1 MPRSLIQGVVVG
13 SLETKWLETKMSDDQ
28 TNSGPTVLEAPVPAI
43 KVGFRPLRVWPAA
56 MLLVGMVILRLLP
69 AVIENGPANL
79 WMSAAIGPAAC
90 GVLVVLW
97 WMLLSR
103 ASWLERL
110 VGIVGIIGTA
120 GGTLAVVHRSM
131 LMPGVMVLT
140 IPMGTAAFALA
151 AILFG
156 RTLSFR
162 RTVIAILFAGCGFG
176 FSALLKSDG
185 LWGDFAVDLKWRWK
199 ESNEDQVVAN
209 RDQQPTVSLTDFA
222 ATDVEKWLA
231 NPEWPA
237 FRGEDRSGR
246 QHGQAVSSD
255 WSANPPEQIW
265 KIGVGPGWSSF
276 AVAGKLLFSQEQR
289 GSMETTVCYSADSG
303 KEVWTQQIESR
314 FEDSLGG
321 CGPRATPTL
330 ADGGLFVMGA
340 SGHLM
345 RLEPRT
351 GDVVWQQDLRKV
363 AVREPPVWGFCSSPL
378 VTNSLVI
385 VHAGGAGDKG
395 TLAFDVATGALKW
408 SMASGDHS
416 YSSPQLGIVG
426 GEPLVMMLTNNGIEL
441 LDPQTGKL
449 RLNYEWK
456 HNGYRDLQ
464 PQVINGDSILL
475 PTGMGTGTRCIRVV
489 KNGEQYSAEE
499 IWTSRDLKPDFNDF
513 VVFEGHAYGFD
524 NAIFTCID
532 LKTGKRQWKGGR
544 YGKGQVLLL
553 KDSRLLLVAGEY
565 GDVVLLK
572 ADPSSHSELATL
584 KAIEGKTWNH
594 PVVIGDRLYIR
605 NAEEAACFRLPLPA
619 ADSLPVDRDQP

>member
-120 GGTLAVVHRSM
+120 GGTLAVVHQSM

-246 QHGQAVSSD
+246 QHGQVVSSD

-265 KIGVGPGWSSF
+265 KIGVGPGWPSF

-303 KEVWTQQIESR
+303 KEIWTQQIESR

-321 CGPRATPTL
+321 PGPRATPTL

-426 GEPLVMMLTNNGIEL
+426 GEPLVLMLTNNGIEL

>member
-1 MPRSLIQGVVVG
+1 
-13 SLETKWLETKMSDDQ
+13 MSDDQ
-28 TNSGPTVLEAPVPAI
+28 TKSSPTAVEAPVPAI

-56 MLLVGMVILRLLP
+56 MLLAGMVIARLLP
-69 AVIENGPANL
+69 RLIENGPANL

-97 WMLLSR
+97 WLLLSR

-110 VGIVGIIGTA
+110 VGIVGIVGA
-120 GGTLAVVHRSM
+120 AAGTLAVMHKSM
-131 LMPGVMVLT
+131 IEIGVMVLT
-140 IPMGTAAFALA
+140 IPMGTAAFAVA

-156 RTLSFR
+156 RMLSFR

-176 FSALLKSDG
+176 FSTLIKSDG

-199 ESNEDQVVAN
+199 QSNEDQVVAN
-209 RDQQPTVSLTDFA
+209 LDQQPLVSLTDFA
-222 ATDVEKWLA
+222 APDVEQWLA

-246 QHGQAVSSD
+246 QHGPILSSD
-255 WSANPPEQIW
+255 WSATPPEQIW
-265 KIGVGPGWSSF
+265 KVGVGPGWSSF
-276 AVAGKLLFSQEQR
+276 AAAGKLLFTQEQR

-303 KEVWTQQIESR
+303 REVWKQQIESR

-321 CGPRATPTL
+321 PGPRATPTL

-345 RLEPRT
+345 RLDPRT
-351 GDVVWQQDLRKV
+351 GDVVWQKDLRKV
-363 AVREPPVWGFCSSPL
+363 AMREPPMWGFCSSPL

-395 TLAFDVATGALKW
+395 TLAFDVATGELKW
-408 SMASGDHS
+408 SMESGDHS
-416 YSSPQLGIVG
+416 YSSPQLSNVG
-426 GEPLVMMLTNNGIEL
+426 GEPLVLMLTNNGIEL
-441 LDPQTGKL
+441 LDPQSGKL
-449 RLNYEWK
+449 CLNYEWK

-475 PTGMGTGTRCIRVV
+475 PTGTGTGTRCIRVV
-489 KNGEQYSAEE
+489 KNGEQYSAKEL
-499 IWTSRDLKPDFNDF
+499 WTSGDLKPDFNDF
-513 VVFEGHAYGFD
+513 VVFEDHAYGFD
-524 NAIFTCID
+524 NSIFTCID

-553 KDSRLLLVAGEY
+553 EDSRLLLVAGEY

-572 ADPSSHSELATL
+572 ADPSTHSELATL

-605 NAEEAACFRLPLPA
+605 NAEEAACFRLPTDAHA
-619 ADSLPVDRDQP
+619 AQAERPRESRRH

>member
-1 MPRSLIQGVVVG
+1 MPVIQ
-13 SLETKWLETKMSDDQ
+13 
-28 TNSGPTVLEAPVPAI
+28 
-43 KVGFRPLRVWPAA
+43 VGFRRLRVWPAVM
-56 MLLVGMVILRLLP
+56 MLAGMVIARLLP
-69 AVIENGPANL
+69 VLIENGPANL
-79 WMSAAIGPAAC
+79 WMAAAMGPAAC
-90 GVLVVLW
+90 GILVVLW
-97 WMLLSR
+97 WLLLSR

-110 VGIVGIIGTA
+110 VGIVGIIVA
-120 GGTLAVVHRSM
+120 AAGTLAVVHPSM

-156 RTLSFR
+156 RMLSFR

-176 FSALLKSDG
+176 FSILMKSDG
-185 LWGDFAVDLKWRWK
+185 LWGDFAMDLKWRWT

-209 RDQQPTVSLTDFA
+209 RDRNPSVSLKDFA
-222 ATDVEKWLA
+222 GPDVEMWLA

-246 QHGQAVSSD
+246 QHGPIVSSD
-255 WSANPPEQIW
+255 WSATPPEQIW
-265 KIGVGPGWSSF
+265 RIDVGPGWSSF
-276 AVAGKLLFSQEQR
+276 AVAGKLLFTQEQR
-289 GSMETTVCYSADSG
+289 GPMETTVCYSADSG
-303 KEVWTQQIESR
+303 KEIWTQQIESR
-314 FEDSLGG
+314 FDDPLGG
-321 CGPRATPTL
+321 PGPRATPTL
-330 ADGGLFVMGA
+330 ADGGLFVMGG
-340 SGHLM
+340 SGHML
-345 RLEPRT
+345 RLDPRT
-351 GDVVWQQDLRKV
+351 GDVVWQTDLRKV
-363 AVREPPVWGFCSSPL
+363 AMREPPMWGFCSSPL

-385 VHAGGAGDKG
+385 VHVGGAGDKG
-395 TLAFDVATGALKW
+395 TLAFDVATGELKW

-426 GEPLVMMLTNNGIEL
+426 GEPLVLMLSNNGIEL

-456 HNGYRDLQ
+456 HDGYRDLQ

-489 KNGEQYSAEE
+489 KNVEQYSAEE
-499 IWTSRDLKPDFNDF
+499 LWTSLDLKPDFNDF
-513 VVFEGHAYGFD
+513 VVFEDHAYGFD
-524 NAIFTCID
+524 NSIFTCID
-532 LKTGKRQWKGGR
+532 LKTGKRKWKGGR

-553 KDSRLLLVAGEY
+553 EDSRLLLIAGEY

-572 ADPSSHSELATL
+572 ADPSKHSELATL

-605 NAEEAACFRLPLPA
+605 NAEEAACFRLPLAVHLPA
-619 ADSLPVDRDQP
+619 ADNLPVDRDQP

>member
-246 QHGQAVSSD
+246 QHGQVVSSD

-303 KEVWTQQIESR
+303 KEIWTQQIESR

-321 CGPRATPTL
+321 PGPRATPTL